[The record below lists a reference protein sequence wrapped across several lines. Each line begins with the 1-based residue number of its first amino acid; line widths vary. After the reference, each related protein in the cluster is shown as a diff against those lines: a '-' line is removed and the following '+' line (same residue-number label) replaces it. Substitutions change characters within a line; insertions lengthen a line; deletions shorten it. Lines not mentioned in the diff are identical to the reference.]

1 MAAAAPGPPPAPTAA
16 ALDAAGWLDV
26 HFAACRPEYEAMLRR
41 VGIAPGWRVLDAGC
55 GGGCHLP
62 LLAQLVGARG
72 RLAALDLS
80 ADNVAAVGARLAA
93 SAPPCP
99 VVVVRGS
106 LAALPYPDGAFDAAW
121 CANVAQHLDDDAL
134 AAALAELRRVV
145 RPGGLVAVKD
155 VDMAL
160 WRLAPADPTLIA
172 SLALASLR
180 RGGVAARETRG
191 SLRGRTLGRWLERAG
206 LAGVRQHT
214 TLIERW
220 APLRPVERAL
230 WADWLRHLA
239 AAAEARGV
247 EPGALAAW
255 RAVADPDRPGHPLDA
270 PDAYTCEGQV
280 VAVGTVPGPI
290 RPRPPPRAGCG
301 AARRPAAAAR
311 RARRRRPPS
320 APPRPPPVPR
330 PAPPS
335 AGRDRARPV
344 ARPGPG

>member
-1 MAAAAPGPPPAPTAA
+1 MTVVSTNPPPEPTAA
-16 ALDAAGWLDV
+16 ALDDADWLDV
-26 HFAACRPEYEAMLRR
+26 HFAACRPEYEAMLRS
-41 VGIAPGWRVLDAGC
+41 VGVAAGWRVLDAGC

-62 LLAQLVGARG
+62 LLAELVGPQG
-72 RLAALDLS
+72 RIAALDLS
-80 ADNVAAVGARLAA
+80 PDNVAAVGARLAA
-93 SAPPCP
+93 WAPPCP
-99 VVVVRGS
+99 IEVRQGT
-106 LAALPYPDGAFDAAW
+106 LTALPYPDDAFDAAW

-172 SLALASLR
+172 ALTLASLR
-180 RGGVAARETRG
+180 RGGVAARETHG
-191 SLRGRTLGRWLERAG
+191 SLRGRALGRWLERAG
-206 LAGVRQHT
+206 LADVRQRT

-247 EPGALAAW
+247 DPEALAAW

-280 VAVGTVPGPI
+280 VAVGTVP
-290 RPRPPPRAGCG
+290 A
-301 AARRPAAAAR
+301 PAA
-311 RARRRRPPS
+311 
-320 APPRPPPVPR
+320 
-330 PAPPS
+330 
-335 AGRDRARPV
+335 
-344 ARPGPG
+344 

>member
-1 MAAAAPGPPPAPTAA
+1 MVAGGGRLAAAKEGPMTAVSPSQPPDPTAA
-16 ALDAAGWLDV
+16 ALDAADWLDA
-26 HFAACRPEYEAMLRR
+26 HFAACRPEYEAMLRS
-41 VGIAPGWRVLDAGC
+41 VGIAAGWRVLDAGC

-62 LLAQLVGARG
+62 LLAELVGPRG
-72 RLAALDLS
+72 RIDALDLS
-80 ADNVAAVGARLAA
+80 ADNVAAVRVRLDAWG
-93 SAPPCP
+93 PPCP
-99 VVVVRGS
+99 IGARQGT
-106 LAALPYPDGAFDAAW
+106 LTALPYPDNAFDAAW
-121 CANVAQHLDDDAL
+121 CANVVQHLDDDAL

-172 SLALASLR
+172 GLALASLR
-180 RGGVAARETRG
+180 RGGTAARETRG

-206 LAGVRQHT
+206 LTDVRQQT

-239 AAAEARGV
+239 AAAEARV
-247 EPGALAAW
+247 ADPDALAAW

-280 VAVGTVPGPI
+280 VAVGTVP
-290 RPRPPPRAGCG
+290 
-301 AARRPAAAAR
+301 RPAA
-311 RARRRRPPS
+311 
-320 APPRPPPVPR
+320 
-330 PAPPS
+330 
-335 AGRDRARPV
+335 
-344 ARPGPG
+344 